1 MSPKLVL
8 VAMLS
13 CTTIIPSNIIFG
25 LAVSVWKYNLD
36 EGLQSFLCI
45 VSLEV
50 VYTVI
55 LFFEFRNYYI
65 SERSLI
71 PQEKFHDFMNKVH
84 CSVKKSY
91 DICLRGVFVINM
103 CI

>member
-13 CTTIIPSNIIFG
+13 CTTIIPSNIVFG

-45 VSLEV
+45 VSLKV
-50 VYTVI
+50 VL
-55 LFFEFRNYYI
+55 LFC
-65 SERSLI
+65 SLNCANI
-71 PQEKFHDFMNKVH
+71 KMF
-84 CSVKKSY
+84 
-91 DICLRGVFVINM
+91 
-103 CI
+103 CIR